1 MPIPDIQQQTAEWK
15 RKGWSIPELRGG
27 KQEWF
32 TLVVELVQLI
42 GKSSVEDLNFCP
54 NVGVVKNAYPWRV
67 YMPFLKGIGLVSNRS
82 GVLNLTEIGLAFCQ
96 SPSKKRLANLLHDKY
111 RLFGEILESL
121 RLLPKTVEEVD
132 KEFCKEY
139 CLDWAN
145 LNNTR
150 RRMDWLEVLG
160 LIQGIGNRKWSLT
173 EDGLNFLGE
182 WPLVT
187 PEVVVFSL
195 TEADEI
201 TIAPPPTEILELLQT
216 LKDNPLQ
223 HSKRNTY
230 NVWVPS
236 PNRIENLR
244 TIVQFSFEKVS
255 RTDLFKFIEEEFGLK
270 ASSVESMMPFL
281 RADGLLEEVGRSIYM
296 ATAAAKAWCESGN
309 DLDFIRIL
317 HVHKRF
323 VGELIVTAKKVS
335 TRNDIYAQA
344 KKYGLNTEKTRW
356 IIGFLLEAG
365 LLEETQYLHIK
376 ATPLG
381 MKFASELPLAENA
394 PEESPENITV
404 SASKRANGPSELSSI
419 RADELYTALRTAA
432 RAPMAA
438 GKASGVAFEESIAS
452 VFRYMGFDAKRIGGS
467 GDTDVIVR
475 WKDDEGQAVIAIV
488 DGKSKSSGTVAHS
501 DVSDVAIE
509 THKEK
514 NNADFVAIVG
524 PGFSGDTIKNHARKK
539 GFALITDTELI
550 DIAESSQAL
559 GLSLTEIS
567 LLFKVPNGLSQLD
580 ELIAA
585 RKREMEIITLVI
597 STFKQEQEAMDSLSA
612 RDLYFLLRRT
622 SVSPSLED
630 LLNAFEILSKEEI
643 GVLLQAKQAPSLEN
657 ATYSI
662 GGEFRSVNRLRALA
676 SAIEKGLA
684 ET

>member
-1 MPIPDIQQQTAEWK
+1 MPIPDIQQQNAEWK

-32 TLVVELVQLI
+32 LLVVELVQLI
-42 GKSSVEDLNFCP
+42 GNSSVGDLSFCP
-54 NVGVVKNAYPWRV
+54 NVSAVKRTYPWRV
-67 YMPFLKGIGLVSNRS
+67 YMPFLKGVGLVSNRS
-82 GVLNLTEIGLAFCQ
+82 GMFNLTEMGVAFCQ
-96 SPSKKRLANLLHDKY
+96 SPSKKRLASLLHDNY

-132 KEFCKEY
+132 KEFCREY
-139 CLDWAN
+139 CLNWTN
-145 LNNTR
+145 LSNTR

-160 LIQGIGNRKWSLT
+160 LIQGIGNRKWSLAQ
-173 EDGLNFLGE
+173 DGLNLLGE
-182 WPLVT
+182 WLLVT
-187 PEVVVFSL
+187 PDVVGSVV

-201 TIAPPPTEILELLQT
+201 TIAPPPAEIFELLQA

-223 HSKRNTY
+223 HNKRNTY

-244 TIVQFSFEKVS
+244 TIVRFSFEKVS
-255 RTDLFKFIEEEFGLK
+255 RTDLFKFIEEEFRLK

-281 RADGLLEEVGRSIYM
+281 RADGLLEEVGRNIYM

-323 VGELIVTAKKVS
+323 VGELIITAEKVS
-335 TRNDIYAQA
+335 ARNDIYAQA

-356 IIGFLLEAG
+356 MIGFLLEAG

-381 MKFASELPLAENA
+381 MKFASELPLAKNT
-394 PEESPENITV
+394 PEEPPENSMV
-404 SASKRANGPSELSSI
+404 SASEKRNSSSELPAIKANG
-419 RADELYTALRTAA
+419 LYAALRTAA
-432 RAPMAA
+432 RDPMAD

-452 VFRYMGFDAKRIGGS
+452 IFCSMGFDAKRIGGG

-539 GFALITDTELI
+539 GFALITDTQLI
-550 DIAESSQAL
+550 DIAESSKIV
-559 GLSLTEIS
+559 GLSLTEIA

-580 ELIAA
+580 ELIAT

-630 LLNAFEILSKEEI
+630 LLNAFETLSKEEI
-643 GVLLQAKQAPSLEN
+643 GVLLQVKKAPSLEN

-662 GGEFRSVNRLRALA
+662 DGEYRSVNRLRALA
-676 SAIEKGLA
+676 SAIEKGL
-684 ET
+684 EEP